1 MWAELGDA
9 AWVGPNAH
17 GLPSSPATLPIP
29 QPGGFEGFVPLLIEA
44 DTDGPAVADC
54 PDQGAGEQKR
64 TFTRQIQRLREQVRW
79 EG

>member
-1 MWAELGDA
+1 MWAEIGDA
-9 AWVGPNAH
+9 AWVGPNAQAFRVP
-17 GLPSSPATLPIP
+17 LRRCLLP

-64 TFTRQIQRLREQVRW
+64 TFTRQIQRLREQVR
-79 EG
+79 GGG

>member
-1 MWAELGDA
+1 VWAEGGET
-9 AWVGPNAH
+9 AWVGRNAH
-17 GLPSSPATLPIP
+17 GLPSSPAACLLP

-44 DTDGPAVADC
+44 DTVGPAVADC

-64 TFTRQIQRLREQVRW
+64 TFTRQIQRLREQVRG